1 MAGSYFIYGYPQY
14 CNYRPRGSREN
25 HACPSTTLAIRE
37 GYVLASWWRVYGT
50 ALCMSMNQSQIRNI
64 AIIAH
69 VDHGKTTLV
78 DGMLKQ
84 THTFRDNEAEMNQTT
99 IMDSNAL
106 EREKGITIL
115 AKNTAVVYKD
125 TKINIIDTPGHAD
138 FSGEVERVINMA
150 DGALLVIDAA
160 EGPLPQTQF
169 VLQKAMENNL
179 TVIVVINKIDRKD
192 ARPAEVLRETEEL
205 FLHLA
210 HHEGHLEFPVLY
222 AIGREGKA
230 WDHYPTD
237 FNEPGSLEPLFTAIV
252 KYVPAPT
259 GDSAK
264 PFKMLVSTLDFD
276 SYKGTYAI
284 GNVRQG
290 TVKPGQT
297 VLKLEENNSLGSFKV
312 EKVFTSVG
320 LKRVETDTAQIG
332 DIVAITGIPD
342 VAIGQTLADPAD
354 PTGYPMIKLE
364 EPTLKI
370 LVSANTSPFA
380 GREGKFCTARQIHQR
395 LLKEKQ
401 TNIGIKINENT
412 QGNGFVVA
420 GRGELHLAVLLE
432 NLRREGY
439 EMQVGKPEVIL
450 KEIDGVKSEPF
461 EEITIEID
469 NTYVGIITEDLGKR
483 RGELID
489 THTNER
495 GVTKM
500 VYKISS
506 RNLLGF
512 RGDILTKTRG
522 NGIFATRFVGY
533 FPVGSHIPKLRNGV
547 LIAIE
552 GGKSSGYALTTVQ
565 ERGKAL
571 LGPGVPVY
579 EGMIIGISN
588 RQEDIEINVCKTK
601 KLTNIHS
608 ANADVAIQ
616 LDPPVI
622 MTLEQCLD
630 FIEDDELLEITP
642 LSLRLRKIHLSKVN
656 RVRAD
661 RQSQQE

>member
-1 MAGSYFIYGYPQY
+1 MD
-14 CNYRPRGSREN
+14 
-25 HACPSTTLAIRE
+25 
-37 GYVLASWWRVYGT
+37 
-50 ALCMSMNQSQIRNI
+50 IRNI

-84 THTFRDNEAEMNQTT
+84 THTFRDNEAEMKQTT
-99 IMDSNAL
+99 ILDSNDL

-115 AKNTAVVYKD
+115 AKNTAVRYHD

-169 VLQKAMENNL
+169 VLQKALEHNL
-179 TVIVVINKIDRKD
+179 KIIVVINKIDRKD
-192 ARPAEVLRETEEL
+192 ARPEEVLRETEEL

-210 HHEGHLEFPVLY
+210 AHAGHLDFPVLY

-230 WDHYPTD
+230 WDSYPED
-237 FNEPGSLEPLFTAIV
+237 MDAPGNLTPLFKAIL
-252 KYVPAPT
+252 KYIPAPVVDT
-259 GDSAK
+259 AK

-276 SYKGTYAI
+276 THKGSFAI
-284 GNVRQG
+284 GKVGQG
-290 TVKPGQT
+290 NVKPGQK
-297 VLKLEENNSLGSFKV
+297 VFQMLENEKLGEFKV
-312 EKVFTSVG
+312 MEVFTSVG
-320 LKRVETDTAQIG
+320 LKRVPADVGETG
-332 DIVAITGIPD
+332 DIIALTGIPD
-342 VAIGQTLADPAD
+342 VGIGQTLTDPSD
-354 PTGYPMIKLE
+354 PTGFPRIILE

-370 LVSANTSPFA
+370 LVAANTSPFA
-380 GREGKFCTARQIHQR
+380 GREGKFSTARQIHQR

-401 TNIGIKINENT
+401 TNIGIRITENPDGT
-412 QGNGFVVA
+412 GFIVA
-420 GRGELHLAVLLE
+420 GRGELHLAILFE

-439 EMQVGKPEVIL
+439 EFQVGKPEVIL
-450 KEIDGVKSEPF
+450 KEIDGVTQEPF

-469 NTYVGIITEDLGKR
+469 NAYVGVISEELGR
-483 RGELID
+483 RRAVMQD

-500 VYKISS
+500 VYKVSS

-522 NGIFATRFVGY
+522 NGIFATRILGY
-533 FPVGSHIPKLRNGV
+533 FPLTPHIAKLRNGV
-547 LIAIE
+547 LVSIE
-552 GGKSSGYALTTVQ
+552 SGKSSGYALTTVQ
-565 ERGKAL
+565 ERGKAFI
-571 LGPGVPVY
+571 GPGIPVY
-579 EGMIIGISN
+579 EGMIIGINN

-608 ANADVAIQ
+608 ANADIAIQ
-616 LDPPVI
+616 LDPPVVFS
-622 MTLEQCLD
+622 LEQCLD
-630 FIEDDELLEITP
+630 FIEDDELLEVTP
-642 LSLRLRKIHLSKVN
+642 LSLRLRKKHLSHTD
-656 RVRAD
+656 RVRVA
-661 RQSQQE
+661 RASR